1 MFNYEDHKAY
11 MEASFPWHLVN
22 RSYADV
28 NDVHFEP
35 YYAFFL
41 WLCGTQRTLYLR
53 AETWQ
58 KDGLSTLLYN
68 QDNVPL
74 VLHTWYSREYNK
86 DPYHTKRI
94 NRVIAYAHEV
104 QQLPPY
110 HPTRYALKRYAFERV
125 MIEKM
130 YRCIG
135 FFKHVLRYVRKRLR
149 KQ

>member
-1 MFNYEDHKAY
+1 
-11 MEASFPWHLVN
+11 MEASFPWQLVD

-28 NDVHFEP
+28 DDDHFEP

-58 KDGLSTLLYN
+58 EDGLSTLLYN

-86 DPYHTKRI
+86 DAYHTERI
-94 NRVIAYAHEV
+94 NRVIEYAHTV

-110 HPTRYALKRYAFERV
+110 QPTHYAQTRCAIERV
-125 MIEKM
+125 VIEKM
-130 YRCIG
+130 YHCIG
-135 FFKHVLRYVRKRLR
+135 FVKHVRRYVRKRLLS
-149 KQ
+149 